1 MLQQTQT
8 GAVSEKFLKFIDLFP
23 DFLSLSQ
30 ASLEEVLKAWHGLGY
45 NRRAVALK
53 RIAEMIV
60 NDYNGNLPDSVDE
73 LKLFPQIGPN
83 TASSIV
89 AFAFNK
95 PTIFVETNIRRVYIY
110 FFFPQN
116 NNISDKEIL
125 PLVEKTLDKSN
136 PREWYYALMDY
147 GVMLKKTHPELNK
160 KSARYRRQAPFK
172 GSNRQIRGEILKLLL
187 NKTSLDALEIGKILN
202 INAEKIKEILNQL
215 EKEGFIEKKENTIVI
230 SKHTF

>member
-1 MLQQTQT
+1 M
-8 GAVSEKFLKFIDLFP
+8 
-23 DFLSLSQ
+23 
-30 ASLEEVLKAWHGLGY
+30 LKAWYGLGY

-53 RIAEMIV
+53 KIAEMVV

-95 PTIFVETNIRRVYIY
+95 PTVFVETNIRKVYIY
-110 FFFPQN
+110 YFFPQKTN
-116 NNISDKEIL
+116 VSDKEIL
-125 PLVEKTLDKSN
+125 PLVERTLDRSN

-160 KSARYRRQAPFK
+160 KSAHYRRQAPFK

-187 NKTSLDALEIGKILN
+187 NKDSLEILEISKKLN
-202 INAEKIKEILNQL
+202 VKAQKIKEILNQL
-215 EKEGFIEKKENTIVI
+215 EREGFIERKENTIVI
-230 SKHTF
+230 SKRTF